1 MNETHIS
8 TQQNQASDNL
18 RIPQENENCPR
29 PEDCQSPPPSRPQ
42 KTGSLTFPK
51 KARLL
56 KKREFQAL
64 LKGEQWVGS
73 ALIFGYRRGRNLSPR
88 LGITV
93 SRRFGKAHLR
103 NRFKRVVRE
112 AFRHTSPHLPSSVE
126 IHILPR
132 QKGRWMSLKTALDDF
147 SSLLNRLR

>member
-1 MNETHIS
+1 MNETHIP
-8 TQQNQASDNL
+8 TQQDQTSGDL
-18 RIPQENENCPR
+18 RIPQENENAR
-29 PEDCQSPPPSRPQ
+29 RQKDCQSPQTPRPQ
-42 KTGSLTFPK
+42 KAGSLTFPK

-64 LKGEQWVGS
+64 LRGEQWVGS
-73 ALIFGYRRGRNLSPR
+73 ALIFGYRRGKNLCPR

-112 AFRHTSPHLPSSVE
+112 AFRHTSPGLPRDLE

-132 QKGRWMSLKTALDDF
+132 HKGQWMSAKAALDDF
-147 SSLLNRLR
+147 SSLQRRL

>member
-1 MNETHIS
+1 MNETHIP
-8 TQQNQASDNL
+8 TQQDQTSSHL
-18 RIPQENENCPR
+18 RIPQENENGHGQKDREPT
-29 PEDCQSPPPSRPQ
+29 PPPRAQ
-42 KTGSLTFPK
+42 KAGSLTFPK

-73 ALIFGYRRGRNLSPR
+73 ALIFGYRRGKNLSPR

-93 SRRFGKAHLR
+93 SRKFGKAHLR

-112 AFRHTSPHLPSSVE
+112 AFRHTSPELPRDVE

-132 QKGRWMSLKTALDDF
+132 HKGHWMSAQAARDDF
-147 SSLLNRLR
+147 AALEHRLK

>member
-1 MNETHIS
+1 MNETHIP
-8 TQQNQASDNL
+8 TQQDQTSSHL
-18 RIPQENENCPR
+18 RIPQENENGHGQK
-29 PEDCQSPPPSRPQ
+29 DCQSPPPPRAQ
-42 KTGSLTFPK
+42 KAGSLTFPK

-64 LKGEQWVGS
+64 LKGEQWVGA
-73 ALIFGYRRGRNLSPR
+73 ALIFGYRRGKNLSPR

-93 SRRFGKAHLR
+93 SRRFGKAYLR

-112 AFRHTSPHLPSSVE
+112 AFRHTSPGLPKDVE

-132 QKGRWMSLKTALDDF
+132 HKGRWMSAKAALDDF
-147 SSLLNRLR
+147 TALQRRL